1 MKKLFLTMIFTA
13 LLYCSANADTIVN
26 VPIDSRPIS
35 TDYLENLA
43 EIGRDT
49 VITMDKKNMDFFSS
63 YEPDNHIGNS
73 AEVRKEVENTVRA
86 NNNPYTTVIIN
97 TSSYITNG
105 LVGSRCSV
113 NYSDYKSALKDLEK
127 LTTENTNPRYYVNIT
142 MPRALPETRFNT
154 IWADNNKVKGLGWFY
169 LKENENCENYD
180 VIYNTYAYVTPEQ
193 LLMEYSYVENKALEL
208 GGYNKL
214 TKWERSFIHDFNAHY
229 KNGAPYS
236 TYVENYKSTYE
247 DCADIFAKLVEFRE
261 KGLIDEIIVSNDDL
275 QLPNSITY
283 FAGQNAQWVQ
293 KEEGSAI
300 KYSFART
307 YRKIAPTS
315 VERIIRD
322 KYGADVLNEA
332 NNGRGKYIN
341 IINGTDEV
349 PQLIYARDYS
359 KRKNISPSY
368 NIITNNMSEKV
379 SDYDVKRAGLV
390 TRAAVAFAS
399 GNIGI
404 YTEKPVDMYIYDYS
418 HEGND
423 KYILNN
429 ISKSISKGNNT
440 ALIELFGTGSVS
452 KGNYILESL
461 LKSDKLSSLCAYSA
475 WNTNGNAIGLGVAQA
490 QVFSVA
496 DENTNS
502 PINTAQAQA
511 KCLLQHYI
519 EDGVYTS
526 RVKRELSGEGYRP
539 DIEARTHSQMLYDR
553 LDTDNYINAIKNH
566 IFTVKGDK
574 YEITKLNVDR
584 VSFPWGRTFDIL
596 IDMSSSA
603 KNVK

>member
-1 MKKLFLTMIFTA
+1 MKKLFFTMIFTA
-13 LLYCSANADTIVN
+13 LLYCSANADTIIN

-43 EIGRDT
+43 EIGRDN

-73 AEVRKEVENTVRA
+73 TEVRKEVENTVRA
-86 NNNPYTTVIIN
+86 NNNSYTTVIIN

-113 NYSDYKSALKDLEK
+113 NYSDYKEALNDLEK
-127 LTTENTNPRYYVNIT
+127 LTTENTNPRYYVNLP

-154 IWADNNKVKGLGWFY
+154 IWPDNNKLKGLSWYY
-169 LKENENCENYD
+169 LKENESCEDYNI
-180 VIYNTYAYVTPEQ
+180 IYNTYSYVTPEQ
-193 LLMEYSYVENKALEL
+193 FLMEYGYVENKALEL

-214 TKWERSFIHDFNAHY
+214 TKWERSFIQDFNAHY
-229 KNGAPYS
+229 KNSSPFK

-247 DCADIFAKLVEFRE
+247 DCADIFAKLIEFRE
-261 KGLIDEIIVSNDDL
+261 RGLIDEIVVSNDDL

-293 KEEGSAI
+293 REEGNAI

-322 KYGADVLNEA
+322 KYGADILNEA
-332 NNGRGKYIN
+332 NNGRGRFVN

-368 NIITNNMSEKV
+368 NIITNNMSQSV
-379 SDYDVKRAGLV
+379 SAYDVKRAGLV

-404 YTEKPVDMYIYDYS
+404 YTKKPVDMYIYDYS

-429 ISKSISKGNNT
+429 INKSISKGNNT
-440 ALIELFGTGSVS
+440 ALIELLGTGSVS
-452 KGNYILESL
+452 KGNYILENL
-461 LKSDKLSSLCAYSA
+461 LKSDKLSQLCAYSA
-475 WNTNGNAIGLGVAQA
+475 WNTNGNAIGLGIAQA

-496 DENTNS
+496 DEKSNS
-502 PINTAQAQA
+502 PISTAEAQARV
-511 KCLLQHYI
+511 LLQHYI

-526 RVKRELSGEGYRP
+526 RVKRELSNEGYRP
-539 DIEARTHSQMLYDR
+539 DVEARTHSQMLYDR
-553 LDTDNYINAIKNH
+553 LDISDYINAIKNH
-566 IFTVKGDK
+566 TITVKDEK
-574 YEITKLNVDR
+574 YEISKLSVDR
-584 VSFPWGRTFDIL
+584 ASFPWGRTFDIL
-596 IDMSSSA
+596 LEISSSA
-603 KNVK
+603 KNIK